1 MTIPLSQKCDGN
13 NDCPTPPWELMEGK
27 TSDENRWL
35 CKSEGEIMIYIFSF
49 LLIHV
54 TAEHNNINDI
64 ASKNDYPQNVTDTPV
79 TIQERIKLHIIFKCI
94 REC

>member
-1 MTIPLSQKCDGN
+1 MMKIVGYANLKVSY
-13 NDCPTPPWELMEGK
+13 
-27 TSDENRWL
+27 
-35 CKSEGEIMIYIFSF
+35 MICILSF

-54 TAEHNNINDI
+54 TAEHNNINEI